1 MKYVLLILIVL
12 LFIGPSVEDCT
23 SLSHAF
29 KEGIYNYITCLDTSV
44 DYLSE
49 NVPVFNSLTE
59 LSYNKV
65 YKKVMNDRHLVK
77 HFVNPGE
84 TLDDII
90 KSYNTDIDD
99 IDDFRKVVYKKN
111 IDIVSSDY
119 NLNSGEYI
127 LVPSE

>member
-23 SLSHAF
+23 SLSQVF

-59 LSYNKV
+59 LSYNKA
-65 YKKVMNDRHLVK
+65 YKKVMNGRHIVK

-119 NLNSGEYI
+119 NLSSGEYI

>member
-1 MKYVLLILIVL
+1 MRYVLLILIVL

-23 SLSHAF
+23 SLSQAF

-49 NVPVFNSLTE
+49 NVPAFNSLTE
-59 LSYNKV
+59 LSYNKA
-65 YKKVMNDRHLVK
+65 YKKVMNGRHLVK

-84 TLDDII
+84 TIDDII
-90 KSYNTDIDD
+90 KSYNIDIDD
-99 IDDFRKVVYKKN
+99 IRKVIYKKN
-111 IDIVSSDY
+111 IDIISSDY